1 MWNSTFSTDVTD
13 MWILASVDVGVELH
27 ALLADKAQAAVFT
40 LVGAFP
46 SV

>member
-1 MWNSTFSTDVTD
+1 MGDFTFSTDVTD
-13 MWILASVDVGVELH
+13 MWILAGVDVGVELH
-27 ALLADKAQAAVFT
+27 PLLADKSQAAVFT